1 MNYTQGKGRLYP
13 AYSLSGSEG
22 EENSPS
28 LRGGRAYPSNSH
40 PTNQVQHNHYNSNQH
55 KQRAYQHPLF
65 HVPGSGAGLSDTP
78 TSGNASDETLT
89 DSELTNLARDST
101 LLVHNGCLLDNV
113 APRGPPDVPPRNP
126 TMSRLNGRLPGS
138 HATSDHE
145 RDPDLEPSCLVRTPS
160 GNFYNIPKIPKNE
173 YNNKNQSTGNSPIK
187 VELQNNMDRVT
198 LPYGHGPSMIPMR
211 RQSIRCQLRKG
222 IDWCSWKLIAIVV
235 IMLSLCLT
243 AALTYVAA
251 SNMVHW
257 SYQGTKGTVLVGET
271 TESKPATAEANKTSS
286 SRPRQQ
292 SSSGGNYRK
301 YILDRV
307 YLRKRRD
314 TLNQHAPVSHKTFLQ
329 TSEAPLETQS
339 IGEIYS
345 STPNDRAEQTDKAGT
360 TTANYL
366 HEDMSK
372 SVHAELNGRKN
383 DQVSGETSTLAPIV
397 ETRQSVGSST
407 PESVLSVNVSSS
419 TNYSLDRE
427 KLTTSVSHSFQTASD
442 LHDSS
447 DNVPPKNSSKA
458 NKSSTEIDAPP
469 MLRPNSDEDKIT
481 ETSDTTDKNKSDV
494 KVPSIT
500 EVVPEYMDMIV
511 TKIGSSGTTFN
522 NVYTSSSTSTN
533 LDAQDKSTTDYPISI
548 NIDEKSN
555 SGSFGMI
562 VNDPSEKN
570 KSENADLVLDNSRSV
585 SKHIDPGDVSLSF
598 GQDNIES
605 VNTSAIHADTAKGT
619 VEVLPVALPLV
630 VSRVDS
636 ETGMNSS
643 KTLEKLELQSKS
655 AASVKESEISDKE
668 KTRQEEKQIRTTVSN
683 QDEKILSDSR
693 EKLNESEV
701 LETPGVIKET
711 RELSS
716 EDSSSEFINGEGSS
730 GDTPAEAEKS
740 EELQRDYPVFSYGQD
755 EIEIVKLRTD
765 PIDAPMESKIVP
777 NLATNEVK
785 IEEAKNVPPTLTTKR
800 KENLM
805 IVNAGEEEFTEKI
818 GDKIGQRGTDRSNN
832 DDDDNNS
839 VQHEDKSNQGSKSS
853 NNPRNGP
860 TLHETHETSQSIN
873 ANSITSNTNIISEHP
888 LSEQVH
894 IVEVPRATEFQQQS
908 RRVVVNVTIGTEEF
922 AGPSEFKKASRPLY
936 MLSVSVPTNGE
947 INSFP
952 GINISPIQL
961 PAQPAMSSMMSNPSV
976 VLEQTTTTRIPPPPQ
991 PPTTPPPSWGGEC
1004 ECSCPCMD
1012 SYEKDNFSEG
1022 LTASEEALLR
1032 DFENESFNSSYEET
1046 DLFNSSEDY
1055 SETNNNFTEIHNLED
1070 LLEIEESTTESW
1082 LNSTDFTD
1090 TESTTDFSETTTEG
1104 YWCSGTTPLPPE
1116 PTILILEGARTFPA
1130 RSFPP
1135 DGTTFAQVALGQ
1147 RLSKE
1152 IPPYSYW
1159 NMQFY
1164 QSEAAYVRF
1173 DYNIPR
1179 GASIGVYARRN
1190 ALPTHTQYDLL
1201 EVLSG
1206 FKARTSRASHQPS
1219 IKKEVTH
1226 YMEPGHWFLSLYNDD
1241 GDPQEVAF
1249 IAVVAEDMTHNCPNG
1264 CSGKGECLLGH
1275 CQCNPGFGGE
1285 DCSDS
1290 VCPVL
1295 CSQRGEY
1302 INGECQCNPGWKGK
1316 ECSLRHDEC
1325 EVPDCNGHGHC
1336 TNGKCNCVRGYKGKF
1351 CEEIDCPHPTCSGHG
1366 FCAEGTCICKKGWKG
1381 ADCSQMDKEALQCLP
1396 DCSGHGNFDL
1406 ETQTCLCEPMWSGDD
1421 CSKELCDL
1429 DCGPHGH
1436 CVDNACD
1443 CVPGWSGELCNMK
1456 QCDPRCNEHGQ
1467 CKNGTCLCVTG
1478 WNGKHCTMEGCPN
1491 SCSGHGQCRVNGD
1504 AQWECRCYDG
1514 WDGTDCSVLL
1524 EQNCSDS
1531 RDNDKDGLVDCED
1544 PECCANH
1551 HCRDSQLCVSA
1562 PKPIDILLRKQ
1573 PPAITAS
1580 FFERMKF
1587 LIDEGSLQNYAR
1599 QETFNESVF
1608 WNHFNTSRS
1617 AVVRGR
1623 VVTALGTGLMGVRVS
1638 TSTPLEGF
1646 TLTRDDGWFDLL
1658 VNGGGAVT
1666 LQFGRSPFK
1675 PQSHIVFVPWNE
1687 VIIIDKIVMSTT
1699 DEKQISH
1706 IPHACAAHD
1715 YDLMKPVVLATWK
1728 HGFQGACPDKS
1739 AILAESQVIQESL
1752 QIPGTGLNLVYHSSR
1767 AAGYLS
1773 TIQLQL
1779 TPETIPPSLNLIHL
1793 RITIEGILFE
1803 KTFEADPIIKFT
1815 YAWNRLNV
1823 YRQRV
1828 YGVTTAMVKVGYEY
1842 IDCKDIIWDVQTTKL
1857 SGHDMS
1863 ISEVGGWNLDIHHR
1877 YNFHEGILQKGD
1889 GSNIYLKHKPRVILT
1904 SMGDGHQRPL
1914 DCFDCDGQASK
1925 QRLLAPVALAAAPD
1939 GSIFVGDFNLVRKI
1953 LVDGT
1958 VKTVVRL
1965 NATRVS
1971 YRYHIALSPLDGVL
1985 YISDPESHQIIRVRD
2000 TNDYSDPEH
2009 NWETV
2014 VGSGERCLPGDEAH
2028 CGDGALARDAK
2039 LAYPKGVAVSA
2050 DNVLYFADGTNIRMV
2065 DRDGIITTV
2074 IGNHMHKSHWK
2085 PIPCEGTLNVEEVHL
2100 RWPTELAINPLDNS
2114 LHMIDD
2120 HMVLQLA
2127 PDGRVK
2133 VVAGRPLHCASPS
2146 TTFDTELATH
2156 ATLVMPQSIGFGP
2169 AGDLYIAES
2178 DSQRI
2183 NRVRVIGTDGKIS
2196 PYAGAESKC
2205 NCLERGCDCFEAD
2218 HYLASSSKFN
2228 TISAVAVS
2236 PDGIVHIGDQAN
2248 YRIRSVMAS
2257 IPDASGAREYEIYSP
2272 DTQEIYVF
2280 NRFGQHIATKNILTG
2295 ETNYLFA
2302 YNVNTSN
2309 GKLSTVTDAAGN
2321 KVFLLRDYSSQV
2333 NSIENTKGQKCRL
2346 RMSRMK
2352 MLHELSTPDNYNV
2365 TFDYH
2370 GPTGLLKT
2378 KLDSTGRSYV
2388 YNYDEFGRL
2397 TSAVT
2402 PTGKVISLTF
2412 DLSVKGATV
2421 KIGQNNRKPVSML
2434 IKGSSVV
2441 TKVGEAEQRT
2451 IVLGDGSVG
2460 RVTPWLHTVST
2471 DTVPYSI
2478 LAEIEPLLGESYP
2491 VPAKQRTE
2499 IAGDLANRF
2508 EWRYFLRRVQG
2519 NKNRGNAKAV
2529 AQVGRKLRIN
2539 GENLLSLE
2547 YDRESNTVAVFMDD
2561 RVELLNVTY
2570 DRTARPVKWG
2580 PRNGIFAGV
2589 DLEYDRFSRL
2599 TSWTWGDISE
2609 TYGFDRAGR
2618 LYEIKYSDG
2627 TAMIYAFKD
2636 MFSSL
2641 PLKVTTPRGSDY
2653 LLQYDEAGA
2662 LQSLT
2667 TPRGHIHAFSLQ
2679 TSLGFYKYQYYSPMN
2694 RHPYEILYN
2703 DDGQILA
2710 KVYPHQSG
2718 KVAYVYDHTGKLETT
2733 LAGLSSIH
2741 YTYQEATSL
2750 VRSIDVNEPNFEMRL
2765 EYKYHAGIVKDEKI
2779 KFGSKSGMD
2788 NAHYRY
2794 QYDGNARISG
2804 LEVDINGKELPQ
2816 LRIKYNQNLG
2826 LLEGVSD
2833 LRIYRNTFNRSV
2845 MQDTSK
2851 QFFTITDYDD
2861 HGRIKTVLMNI
2872 RSLDV
2877 FRMELE
2883 YDNRNRIKMR
2893 KFNIGRESMM
2903 DKITYNADGHVLEV
2917 ADTDNNWQ
2925 YSYDENGNIIG
2936 VTEQNEKITLGY
2948 DSGDRVVQYGDV
2960 EFNSYDGRGFV
2971 VRRGEHKY
2979 RYNSRGQLIHAFEH
2993 DKFQIWYFYD
3003 DRGRLVAWNDDRGN
3017 ITQYFYA
3024 NPRTPDLITHVHFPK
3039 SSKTF
3044 RFLYDARDFLITVET
3059 SEQRFYVASDQNGSP
3074 LALFDTN
3081 GNLIKEMGR
3090 TPFGK
3095 IIKDTNP
3102 DFYLP
3107 IDFHGG
3113 LLDPNTRLVYLKK
3126 RLYDPAVGQWMTP
3139 AWEQMANK
3147 LTTPTDIF
3155 IYRFRNNDPINN
3167 KQNVEY
3173 MTDLPSWLMLYG
3185 YDVSAMLGSEYTK
3198 EMVYQP
3204 SATITSPQL
3213 TPEFGVMSGLQCI
3226 VNRVHEK
3233 FSDLGFVPKPL
3244 LKLEPKTR
3252 NLLPRVAHR
3261 RAVFGEGVLVSR
3273 VGGRA
3278 LVSVVDGVNSVVQ
3291 DVVTSVFNSSFFL
3304 PLHFSV
3310 HDQDVFYFVKDNALK
3325 IRDDMEELR
3334 RLGGMFNVSTHETTE
3349 HGAGTWKELRLHNP
3363 DAAVVIKYGADPEQE
3378 RHRILKHA
3386 HKRAVERAWEIEK
3399 QLVAAGFQGRGD
3411 WTEEEKEE
3419 LINHGD
3425 VDGYEGVDIHSVHR
3439 YPQLADDPGNVAFT
3453 RDTKRKRRKSGN
3465 RRNRIH
3471 RHDS

>member
-1 MNYTQGKGRLYP
+1 M
-13 AYSLSGSEG
+13 
-22 EENSPS
+22 
-28 LRGGRAYPSNSH
+28 
-40 PTNQVQHNHYNSNQH
+40 
-55 KQRAYQHPLF
+55 YQQP
-65 HVPGSGAGLSDTP
+65 
-78 TSGNASDETLT
+78 
-89 DSELTNLARDST
+89 
-101 LLVHNGCLLDNV
+101 GCLLDSA
-113 APRGPPDVPPRNP
+113 APRVPPDVPPRNP

-138 HATSDHE
+138 HAASDHE

-160 GNFYNIPKIPKNE
+160 GNFYNISKKPKND

-187 VELQNNMDRVT
+187 VELQNNMDRMP
-198 LPYGHGPSMIPMR
+198 LPYGHASSMIPMR
-211 RQSIRCQLRKG
+211 RQSIRCHFRKG

-235 IMLSLCLT
+235 IMVSLCLL

-251 SNMVHW
+251 SNMVNW
-257 SYQGTKGTVLVGET
+257 YQGTKACTVLVGDGT
-271 TESKPATAEANKTSS
+271 DGSKSALDGTAAGKNSS
-286 SRPRQQ
+286 SSSTPSSSSAGGSGAGGKRQQ
-292 SSSGGNYRK
+292 SGSGGNSQ
-301 YILDRV
+301 LPV
-307 YLRKRRD
+307 YARKRRAANYD
-314 TLNQHAPVSHKTFLQ
+314 EHDSPAVVVNDFADSRMHDGSATTTAATQVVNE
-329 TSEAPLETQS
+329 EAKLETQTTLSSDTNTRS
-339 IGEIYS
+339 IAPINTSGSDESFVSFLPDEAELVTGDGWSISDREVLDTTTLSYEEIES
-345 STPNDRAEQTDKAGT
+345 STDGYGD
-360 TTANYL
+360 
-366 HEDMSK
+366 D
-372 SVHAELNGRKN
+372 
-383 DQVSGETSTLAPIV
+383 
-397 ETRQSVGSST
+397 
-407 PESVLSVNVSSS
+407 
-419 TNYSLDRE
+419 
-427 KLTTSVSHSFQTASD
+427 
-442 LHDSS
+442 
-447 DNVPPKNSSKA
+447 
-458 NKSSTEIDAPP
+458 
-469 MLRPNSDEDKIT
+469 
-481 ETSDTTDKNKSDV
+481 
-494 KVPSIT
+494 
-500 EVVPEYMDMIV
+500 
-511 TKIGSSGTTFN
+511 SGTTIVDPGDFIEEIEDVPEALEDDASTSTERNEAESETVVALATDEPFIESTTPEIPIDVLSKDEKQTKETSHEEVLADQADEELQHDSPGPFN
-522 NVYTSSSTSTN
+522 FYQHEDLEIVNLKSEVTADKLTKTKDPSYTENDVTLIDDSSTYDEDVRELEELMKKPDKREFFRKLDEKFGVVSDDKTRTKIVSRPKEENDYRYLSNSLNRSTIENTNRNATYQSNSSTSKTN
-533 LDAQDKSTTDYPISI
+533 
-548 NIDEKSN
+548 
-555 SGSFGMI
+555 
-562 VNDPSEKN
+562 
-570 KSENADLVLDNSRSV
+570 
-585 SKHIDPGDVSLSF
+585 
-598 GQDNIES
+598 
-605 VNTSAIHADTAKGT
+605 IH
-619 VEVLPVALPLV
+619 
-630 VSRVDS
+630 
-636 ETGMNSS
+636 
-643 KTLEKLELQSKS
+643 Q
-655 AASVKESEISDKE
+655 
-668 KTRQEEKQIRTTVSN
+668 
-683 QDEKILSDSR
+683 
-693 EKLNESEV
+693 
-701 LETPGVIKET
+701 
-711 RELSS
+711 
-716 EDSSSEFINGEGSS
+716 EDSSV
-730 GDTPAEAEKS
+730 TPSAYTVE
-740 EELQRDYPVFSYGQD
+740 Q
-755 EIEIVKLRTD
+755 
-765 PIDAPMESKIVP
+765 
-777 NLATNEVK
+777 
-785 IEEAKNVPPTLTTKR
+785 TTKQD
-800 KENLM
+800 
-805 IVNAGEEEFTEKI
+805 AGQLKA
-818 GDKIGQRGTDRSNN
+818 S
-832 DDDDNNS
+832 
-839 VQHEDKSNQGSKSS
+839 
-853 NNPRNGP
+853 
-860 TLHETHETSQSIN
+860 
-873 ANSITSNTNIISEHP
+873 TN
-888 LSEQVH
+888 
-894 IVEVPRATEFQQQS
+894 
-908 RRVVVNVTIGTEEF
+908 VVLVNVTIASGN
-922 AGPSEFKKASRPLY
+922 AKKPLY
-936 MLSVSVPTNGE
+936 VVSVSVPTNSE
-947 INSFP
+947 TSS
-952 GINISPIQL
+952 ININVPPYPKESSSSNKSEHEKATNHVTESIEKSLASIQKSLGTIEKTLGLGEKL
-961 PAQPAMSSMMSNPSV
+961 PHDIEMMSAKVTEASEFVNAS
-976 VLEQTTTTRIPPPPQ
+976 LANKTTATNNSEEHGSKESLVTDMGIALTLPPPPK
-991 PPTTPPPSWGGEC
+991 PPSSPPPPVWAGGEC
-1004 ECSCPCMD
+1004 ECFCPCMD
-1012 SYEKDNFSEG
+1012 MLESV
-1022 LTASEEALLR
+1022 SEEPDPYWDEMVSDEPLL
-1032 DFENESFNSSYEET
+1032 F
-1046 DLFNSSEDY
+1046 EDY
-1055 SETNNNFTEIHNLED
+1055 SNATETKMEANATTAQMSLSKDEMTTSRSDED
-1070 LLEIEESTTESW
+1070 GRTKCEVATTAM
-1082 LNSTDFTD
+1082 
-1090 TESTTDFSETTTEG
+1090 
-1104 YWCSGTTPLPPE
+1104 PPE
-1116 PTILILEGARTFPA
+1116 PVILILEGGRTFPA

-1135 DGTTFAQVALGQ
+1135 DGTTFAQVVLGQ
-1147 RLSKE
+1147 RLNKE
-1152 IPPYSYW
+1152 IPAYSYW

-1164 QSEAAYVRF
+1164 QSEPAYVRF

-1206 FKARTSRASHQPS
+1206 FKARTTRSSHQPS

-1241 GDPQEVAF
+1241 GDPQEVSL
-1249 IAVVAEDMTHNCPNG
+1249 IAVIAEDMTHNCPNG

-1285 DCSDS
+1285 DCSES

-1351 CEEIDCPHPTCSGHG
+1351 CEEVDCPHPTCSGHG

-1396 DCSGHGNFDL
+1396 GCSGHGNFDL

-1429 DCGPHGH
+1429 DCGLHGH

-1443 CVPGWSGELCNMK
+1443 CLPGWSGELCNLK

-1478 WNGKHCTMEGCPN
+1478 WNGRHCTMEGCPN
-1491 SCSGHGQCRVNGD
+1491 SCSGHGQCKVNSD

-1514 WDGTDCSVLL
+1514 WNGKDCSVYL
-1524 EQNCSDS
+1524 EQDCSDG
-1531 RDNDKDGLVDCED
+1531 RDNDKDGLVDCAD
-1544 PECCANH
+1544 PECCSNAK
-1551 HCRDSQLCVSA
+1551 CRTSQLCVSA

-1587 LIDEGSLQNYAR
+1587 LIDDGSLQNYAR

-1623 VVTALGTGLMGVRVS
+1623 VVTSLGMGLMGVRVS
-1638 TSTPLEGF
+1638 TSTPQEGF

-1687 VIIIDKIVMSTT
+1687 VVIINKIVMSTA
-1699 DEKQISH
+1699 DEKTPVHVIHS
-1706 IPHACAAHD
+1706 CAAHD

-1739 AILAESQVIQESL
+1739 AILAESQVVQESL

-1779 TPETIPPSLNLIHL
+1779 TPEVIPPTLNLIHL

-1803 KTFEADPIIKFT
+1803 KTFEADPVIKFT

-1842 IDCKDIIWDVQTTKL
+1842 SDCKDVIWDVQTTKL

-1904 SMGDGHQRPL
+1904 TMGDGHQRPL
-1914 DCFDCDGQASK
+1914 ECYDCDGQASK
-1925 QRLLAPVALAAAPD
+1925 QRLLAPVALATAPD

-1958 VKTVVRL
+1958 VKTIVRL

-1971 YRYHIALSPLDGVL
+1971 YRYHIALSPLDGSL
-1985 YISDPESHQIIRVRD
+1985 YISDPESHQIIRVRN
-2000 TNDYSDPEH
+2000 TTDYSDPEH

-2039 LAYPKGVAVSA
+2039 LAYPKGVAISA

-2065 DRDGIITTV
+2065 DRDGIITTI

-2100 RWPTELAINPLDNS
+2100 RWPTELSINPLDNS

-2146 TTFDTELATH
+2146 STFDTELATH
-2156 ATLVMPQSIGFGP
+2156 ATLVMPQSIAFGP
-2169 AGDLYIAES
+2169 SGDLYIAES

-2196 PYAGAESKC
+2196 AYAGAESKC

-2218 HYLASSSKFN
+2218 HYLASTSKFN

-2236 PDGIVHIGDQAN
+2236 PDGVVHIGDQAN

-2257 IPDASGAREYEIYSP
+2257 IPDASDAREYEIYSP

-2295 ETNYLFA
+2295 ETIYTFA

-2309 GKLSTVTDAAGN
+2309 GRLSTVTDAAGN
-2321 KVFLLRDYSSQV
+2321 KVFLLRDYSAQV

-2352 MLHELSTPDNYNV
+2352 LLHELSTPDNYNV
-2365 TFDYH
+2365 TFEYYE
-2370 GPTGLLKT
+2370 PTGLLKT

-2412 DLSVKGATV
+2412 DLSLKGATV
-2421 KIGQNNRKPVSML
+2421 KVGQNSRKPVSML

-2441 TKVGEAEQRT
+2441 TKIGEAEQRT
-2451 IVLGDGSVG
+2451 TVLGDGSVG
-2460 RVTPWLHTVST
+2460 RMTPWSHTVST
-2471 DTVPYSI
+2471 DTMPYSI

-2508 EWRYFLRRVQG
+2508 EWRYFLRKVQA
-2519 NKNRGNAKAV
+2519 NKNRGSSNAAKTI
-2529 AQVGRKLRIN
+2529 AQVGRKLRVN
-2539 GENLLSLE
+2539 GDFLLSLE
-2547 YDRESNTVAVFMDD
+2547 YDRESNTVAVFKDD

-2570 DRTARPVKWG
+2570 DKTARPIKWG
-2580 PRNGIFAGV
+2580 PRDGIFAGV

-2599 TSWTWGDISE
+2599 VSWRWGNMSE
-2609 TYGFDRAGR
+2609 TYGFDQAGR

-2627 TAMIYAFKD
+2627 TSMVYAFKD
-2636 MFSSL
+2636 IFSSL

-2718 KVAYVYDHTGKLETT
+2718 KVAYVYDHNGKLETT
-2733 LAGLSSIH
+2733 LAGQSSTH
-2741 YTYQEATSL
+2741 YTYQETNSL
-2750 VRSIDVNEPNFEMRL
+2750 VRSIDINEPNFEMRV

-2779 KFGSKSGMD
+2779 KYGSKSGLD
-2788 NAHYRY
+2788 NAHFRY

-2804 LEVDINGKELPQ
+2804 IDVDVSGKQ
-2816 LRIKYNQNLG
+2816 LQPIRLKYDQNLG
-2826 LLEGVSD
+2826 VLEAVND
-2833 LRIYRNTFNRSV
+2833 LRIYRNLFNRSV
-2845 MQDTSK
+2845 MQDSSK
-2851 QFFTITDYDD
+2851 QFFTVTDYDE
-2861 HGRIKTVLMNI
+2861 HGRVKTILMNI

-2893 KFNIGRESMM
+2893 KLMIGKDSVEKKEWTRM

-2917 ADTDNNWQ
+2917 ADTDISWQ
-2925 YSYDENGNIIG
+2925 YAYDENGNVVG
-2936 VTEQNEKITLGY
+2936 VTERNEKITLGY

-2960 EFNSYDGRGFV
+2960 EFNSYDQRGFV
-2971 VRRGEHKY
+2971 VIRGEHKY
-2979 RYNSRGQLIHAFEH
+2979 RYNSRGQLIHAAEH
-2993 DKFQIWYFYD
+2993 KQFQISYYYD
-3003 DRGRLVAWNDDRGN
+3003 DRGRLVAWNDDRDN
-3017 ITQYFYA
+3017 VTQFFYA
-3024 NPRTPDLITHVHFPK
+3024 NPKTPDLITHLHFPK
-3039 SSKTF
+3039 TQRTF
-3044 RFLYDARDFLITVET
+3044 RFLYDSRNFLMAVET
-3059 SEQRFYVASDQNGSP
+3059 SEQRFYVATDQNGSP

-3081 GNLIKEMGR
+3081 GNLYKEMRR

-3113 LLDPNTRLVYLKK
+3113 LFDPNTKLIYLNK
-3126 RLYDPAVGQWMTP
+3126 RLYDPTVGQWMTP
-3139 AWEQMANK
+3139 AWEQMANE

-3155 IYRFRNNDPINN
+3155 IYRFRNNDPINL

-3173 MTDLPSWLMLYG
+3173 MTDLPSWLKLYG
-3185 YDVSAMLGSEYTK
+3185 YDINAMLGSEYTK

-3204 SATITSPQL
+3204 TATITSPQL
-3213 TPEFGVMSGLQCI
+3213 TPDFGVMSGLQCI
-3226 VNRVHEK
+3226 VNRVHDK

-3261 RAVFGEGVLVSR
+3261 RAVFGEGILVSR
-3273 VGGRA
+3273 IGGRA

-3291 DVVTSVFNSSFFL
+3291 DVMTSVINNSYFL

-3325 IRDDMEELR
+3325 IRDDTDELK
-3334 RLGGMFNVSTHETTE
+3334 RLGSMFNVSTHETTE
-3349 HGAGTWKELRLHNP
+3349 HGGGTYKELRLHSV
-3363 DAAVVIKYGADPEQE
+3363 DAVVVIRYGADPEQE

-3411 WTEEEKEE
+3411 WTKEEKDE
-3419 LINHGD
+3419 LISRGI
-3425 VDGYEGVDIHSVHR
+3425 VEGYEGVDIHSVHR
-3439 YPQLADDPGNVAFT
+3439 YPQLADDPGNVMFN
-3453 RDTKRKRRKSGN
+3453 RDTKRKRRKSGSN
-3465 RRNRIH
+3465 RRARGYS
-3471 RHDS
+3471 HDS